1 MPILDYLLGKRL
13 ASSEEEGQKIG
24 VWAGVPILGLDG
36 LSSSAYGP
44 EAALSVLLPLGVLG
58 LTYMVPI
65 TLIILALLTILYFSY
80 RQTIAA
86 YPTGGGSYT
95 VAKENLGVGAGLLAA
110 AALMLDY
117 ILNVAVGIS
126 AGIGALVSAIPS
138 LHSYTLTLCLVVLGV
153 ITLVNLRGTRES
165 GTVFGLPTYLFV
177 GSLLVVLTIGIINM
191 LLHAGHPVPVV
202 SPPALPQGVGAASAW
217 LLMRSFASGCTAMTG
232 VEAVS
237 NGVNA
242 FAQPAVRNAE
252 RTLTA
257 IVVILAVLLLGIA
270 FLSHAYGIGAMDQEK
285 AGYQSVISQLVAAVA
300 GRGLFYY
307 ITIGSVLVV
316 LSLSAN
322 TSYAG
327 FPRLCRLI
335 AQDSYLPH
343 AFASQ
348 GRRLVY
354 TVGILFLTLLSGLL
368 LIIFG
373 GITDRLIPLFAVGAF
388 GAFTLSQAG
397 MVMHWRRVGG
407 AKSAPV
413 MLVNAVGATATALAL
428 AVILVA
434 KFVEGAWI
442 TILLIPLMLLLF
454 IRVKRHYTDV
464 SRQITCSRPF
474 DVSHNEPP
482 LVVVPIKGW
491 DMISERALQFALQL
505 SPDVIAVH
513 VCLGAEDNHAL
524 RTEWEEKVEG
534 PIKGTSLPLP
544 RLMII
549 HSPYRQL
556 LKPLLSYIEQLKREY
571 TTRTIAVVVPDLVEA
586 HWYEYLL
593 HNQRA
598 AWLKADLFL
607 HGEQRVV
614 VINVPWYLEEHG

>member
-110 AALMLDY
+110 AALMLDF

-165 GTVFGLPTYLFV
+165 GTVFGLPTYLFA

-202 SPPALPQGVGAASAW
+202 APPALSQGVGAASAW

-397 MVMHWRRVGG
+397 MVMHWRRAGG
-407 AKSAPV
+407 AKSAPA

-434 KFVEGAWI
+434 KFVDGAWI

-482 LVVVPIKGW
+482 LVIVPIKGW

-549 HSPYRQL
+549 NSPYRQL